1 MRAAGRG
8 LRVVKGALAR
18 SSMATT
24 GVLALRVATQALT
37 LVLVTR
43 LLGPTTYG
51 DYMAAASLAV
61 VLGLIPNLGSG
72 YVLMARAARDGKAA
86 IENWRYGWPL
96 SVSIGGALALV
107 FPFLAR
113 TVTHGSLS
121 LVDLG
126 LIGASELLA
135 TPLTLLLSF
144 VLQAR
149 HRVPQGQLLLWIPM
163 ALRAAAAAICFVFFS
178 RTPVHLFVVLQSTAA
193 LAGLVLALMMTNRVA
208 RLPWKPRRPSREE
221 WRSGAAYAAM
231 HVVAAN
237 PTELDKI
244 ISPVLLGAHTAGIY
258 SATSRIMNAVVMP
271 VVGMLSAS
279 QPRLFRHGATPTHE
293 GRRLVGLLG
302 RISFGWG
309 LLSAAALALGAPL
322 LPYLLGEAFAETATT
337 LPWVAMAA
345 PFMALR
351 MAAGTVLV
359 AAGHPLRRLRFE
371 LTGILLLAV
380 LLGLGARF
388 FDVRGMAIGLTL
400 GEAFMATYGWHLV
413 RRAQAIST
421 PLAV

>member
-1 MRAAGRG
+1 
-8 LRVVKGALAR
+8 
-18 SSMATT
+18 MATT

-43 LLGPTTYG
+43 LLGPATYG

-72 YVLMARAARDGKAA
+72 YVLMARAAREGEEAV
-86 IENWRYGWPL
+86 ENWRYAWPL
-96 SVSIGGALALV
+96 SLSIGGVLTLA

-113 TVTHGSLS
+113 TVTQGSLS
-121 LVDLG
+121 LFDLG
-126 LIGASELLA
+126 LIGAAELLV

-144 VLQAR
+144 VLQAT

-163 ALRAAAAAICFVFFS
+163 ALRAIAAAACVVFFAS
-178 RTPVHLFVVLQSTAA
+178 TPVHLFVAFQSAAA
-193 LAGLVLALMMTNRVA
+193 LAGLALALMTTHHMA

-244 ISPVLLGAHTAGIY
+244 VSPILLGAHTAGIY
-258 SATSRIMNAVVMP
+258 SATSRVMNAVVMP
-271 VVGMLSAS
+271 VVGMLVAS
-279 QPRLFRHGATPTHE
+279 QPRLFQHGATPTRE
-293 GRRLVGLLG
+293 GMRLITFLG

-309 LLSAAALALGAPL
+309 LLSAVALALCAPL
-322 LPYLLGEAFAETATT
+322 LRYVLGDAFSETAAA
-337 LPWVAMAA
+337 LPWIAMAS

-359 AAGHPLRRLRFE
+359 ASGHPLRRLRFE
-371 LTGILLLAV
+371 LTGILLLA
-380 LLGLGARF
+380 LFLGVGARL
-388 FDVRGMAIGLTL
+388 FDIRGMALGLAL
-400 GEAFMATYGWHLV
+400 GEAFMAGYGWYLV
-413 RRAQAIST
+413 RKMQKNHIS
-421 PLAV
+421 PEV